1 MGHQHHWCDEPP
13 DGRLYFNKTFDERY
27 GDEED
32 MATNAYLTSPE
43 ELQRLRC
50 LLAKDPNFEHSP
62 NWPKLTEWCSSCTK
76 TRLVR
81 VVLPAEEEKVLEEEK
96 IPNLVTAVG
105 NVITKE
111 ESRNVSAQDACTQTP
126 PWTRKRRGGGG
137 SRLRRLLAH
146 QLMLSERWG
155 LPFSRLL
162 LRNRMKTEAKSSKVV
177 LQNVKEEPMLIKQE
191 VEEKELEVKVEEEK
205 EKVMPCSAGAS
216 TGGQTLS
223 TPRSNQPEEVKPTP
237 QPFPQCSSTPPFP
250 HLSSPFF
257 THNTTPITYISHP
270 QHSAQLSSPY
280 TTPFFI
286 PPPCGGLMPGPQWV
300 LCGACHAWGTIMV
313 S

>member
-50 LLAKDPNFEHSP
+50 LLAKDPNFKHSS

-81 VVLPAEEEKVLEEEK
+81 VLLPAEEEKVLEEEK

-105 NVITKE
+105 DVVVKD
-111 ESRNVSAQDACTQTP
+111 VSAKDACTQTP
-126 PWTRKRRGGGG
+126 PRKRKKRGGGG
-137 SRLRRLLAH
+137 SRLRRLLAY

-155 LPFSRLL
+155 LPLSRLL
-162 LRNRMKTEAKSSKVV
+162 LRSKMKTESKSSKVV
-177 LQNVKEEPMLIKQE
+177 LQKVKVKEEPMLIKQE
-191 VEEKELEVKVEEEK
+191 VEQKEVKVEEEK
-205 EKVMPCSAGAS
+205 EEVIPCSVGAS

-237 QPFPQCSSTPPFP
+237 EPFLQSPATPPFP
-250 HLSSPFF
+250 NLSSPFY
-257 THNTTPITYISHP
+257 THKHTLPITYISHP
-270 QHSAQLSSPY
+270 QYVSQFSSPY

-286 PPPCGGLMPGPQWV
+286 PPPCGSLMPGSQWV
-300 LCGACHAWGTIMV
+300 LCGGCHAWGTIML

>member
-32 MATNAYLTSPE
+32 MATNAYLSSPE

-50 LLAKDPNFEHSP
+50 LLAKDPDFEHSP

-81 VVLPAEEEKVLEEEK
+81 VVLPAEEEVLEEEK
-96 IPNLVTAVG
+96 IPNLVTALG

-126 PWTRKRRGGGG
+126 PRIRKRRGGGG

-155 LPFSRLL
+155 LPLSRLL
-162 LRNRMKTEAKSSKVV
+162 LRNKMKTESKSSKVV
-177 LQNVKEEPMLIKQE
+177 LQKVKEEPMLIKQE
-191 VEEKELEVKVEEEK
+191 VEEKEVKVEEEK

-223 TPRSNQPEEVKPTP
+223 TPRSNQPEEVNSTPKPAL
-237 QPFPQCSSTPPFP
+237 QCPHTPPF
-250 HLSSPFF
+250 HNFSSPFYA
-257 THNTTPITYISHP
+257 HNNTLPTTYISHP
-270 QHSAQLSSPY
+270 QHFSQSASPY

-286 PPPCGGLMPGPQWV
+286 PPPCGSLMPGSQWV
-300 LCGACHAWGTIMV
+300 LCGGCHAWGTIMV